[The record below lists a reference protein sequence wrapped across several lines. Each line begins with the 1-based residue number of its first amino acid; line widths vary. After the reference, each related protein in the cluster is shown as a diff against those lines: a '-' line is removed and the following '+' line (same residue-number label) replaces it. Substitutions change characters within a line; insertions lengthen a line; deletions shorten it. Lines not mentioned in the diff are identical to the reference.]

1 VTLLL
6 KALHFTCF
14 LQDNIYYF
22 AHTHRYIE
30 RQTTKLFDAHLQRK
44 GASGRVS
51 FDKKAKTL
59 GLTVQQN
66 NKDAST
72 QNANVK

>member
-1 VTLLL
+1 MLNIRMLL
-6 KALHFTCF
+6 
-14 LQDNIYYF
+14 YY
-22 AHTHRYIE
+22 RYIE
-30 RQTTKLFDAHLQRK
+30 RQTTKLFDKHLQRK
-44 GASGRVS
+44 GASGRVQ
-51 FDKKAKTL
+51 FDKKNKTL